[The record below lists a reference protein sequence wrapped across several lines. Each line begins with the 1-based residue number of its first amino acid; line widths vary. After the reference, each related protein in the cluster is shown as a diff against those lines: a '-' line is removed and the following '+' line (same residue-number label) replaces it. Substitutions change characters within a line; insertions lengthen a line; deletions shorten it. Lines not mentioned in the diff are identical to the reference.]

1 MSAAVKQLVIVG
13 RDAPAWLSACVM
25 HYALAPAG
33 VKVTVVELPPR
44 TASADLCISLPA
56 LEALHGRLRIDESR
70 LIAATRGAFTL
81 GRRFV
86 DASGHAPSFFHAHG
100 SNGTRIDKKEFLPQW
115 LMARREGPVPP
126 FEAFSLTAAAARHGR
141 MLLPDVA
148 VESFGFTDYG
158 YHLPA
163 IPYGTWLRQLATRRG
178 VGCIPAR
185 DIEVRLDDARGI
197 TSLALDGARE
207 VSGDFFLDV
216 TGTDATLMSALR
228 LGLDSW
234 RAAFPAD
241 RVLYG
246 CSELRSPLPI
256 YCEVRADAS
265 GWTALAASQLCVHVQ
280 HAYCS
285 ELVPDAVALDNAA
298 RMGLKQVM
306 IRPRDPGRRIRAWE
320 KNCVALGEAA
330 CMFDPLHFLDLHS
343 VQVGLVHL
351 LHLFPVQ
358 SDFSVERD
366 EYNQN
371 VRSAFERMRDFQS
384 AHYVLNHYG
393 LNRPDGDFW
402 SRARAATVSEELR
415 HKMDAFRARGEAA
428 QYEDEAF
435 TIDDWRA
442 LFIGHGLVPETHD
455 PAVERTP
462 ADVRRTELARIQ
474 DFIRRK
480 VDEQRTHAAC
490 LHTPGAARPN

>member
-1 MSAAVKQLVIVG
+1 
-13 RDAPAWLSACVM
+13 
-25 HYALAPAG
+25 
-33 VKVTVVELPPR
+33 
-44 TASADLCISLPA
+44 
-56 LEALHGRLRIDESR
+56 
-70 LIAATRGAFTL
+70 
-81 GRRFV
+81 
-86 DASGHAPSFFHAHG
+86 
-100 SNGTRIDKKEFLPQW
+100 
-115 LMARREGPVPP
+115 
-126 FEAFSLTAAAARHGR
+126 
-141 MLLPDVA
+141 
-148 VESFGFTDYG
+148 
-158 YHLPA
+158 
-163 IPYGTWLRQLATRRG
+163 
-178 VGCIPAR
+178 
-185 DIEVRLDDARGI
+185 
-197 TSLALDGARE
+197 
-207 VSGDFFLDV
+207 
-216 TGTDATLMSALR
+216 
-228 LGLDSW
+228 
-234 RAAFPAD
+234 
-241 RVLYG
+241 
-246 CSELRSPLPI
+246 
-256 YCEVRADAS
+256 
-265 GWTALAASQLCVHVQ
+265 
-280 HAYCS
+280 
-285 ELVPDAVALDNAA
+285 
-298 RMGLKQVM
+298 
-306 IRPRDPGRRIRAWE
+306 
-320 KNCVALGEAA
+320 
-330 CMFDPLHFLDLHS
+330 MFDPLHFLDLHS

-402 SRARAATVSEELR
+402 SRARAATVSDELR

-435 TIDDWRA
+435 TIDDWQA